1 MRRRGR
7 PEAAHEPSPE
17 PGLEPCG
24 VCQKVGHAAENCWY
38 RTYVRRTAQEEGPT
52 SATGSQRRR
61 QSPPSDSGEEQVHP
75 EVQTGV
81 VPTAEQALAVDT
93 EGVTTAWDPADPLTR
108 APTPSAPDR
117 ARVVATGHRWVSP
130 WRAAHPPEPCVQH
143 RRQPELPLRQRLQ
156 RQRQPGTP
164 QELSLLGSLTPGS
177 ADRRYAALGRWH
189 RWVYILRKQAFLRK
203 LTAQL
208 LAYLRS
214 RGGGLPWGAR
224 GALRVED
231 SPPSDNEGAPPR
243 RRRAPPS
250 FFAPRRSCC
259 ARWAG
264 RLTPAQREVAA
275 RLALRLLAWVWGLC
289 RRSAGPLTGAAG
301 AAGCY
306 WCYLGAP
313 SPVGGRQALPA
324 P

>member
-7 PEAAHEPSPE
+7 SEAAQDPEPE
-17 PGLEPCG
+17 PGTPQRWLTPERRSSAPSEEHFIPVANTG
-24 VCQKVGHAAENCWY
+24 EVRVQHGDAA
-38 RTYVRRTAQEEGPT
+38 RGDIPR
-52 SATGSQRRR
+52 
-61 QSPPSDSGEEQVHP
+61 PPRVVNL
-75 EVQTGV
+75 EVQTEV
-81 VPTAEQALAVDT
+81 VPTAEQALAFGN
-93 EGVTTAWDPADPLTR
+93 EAPL
-108 APTPSAPDR
+108 PSAPDR

-243 RRRAPPS
+243 RRRAAPS
-250 FFAPRRSCC
+250 YFAPRRSCC

-275 RLALRLLAWVWGLC
+275 RLVLRLLAWVWGLC